1 MHAKGAPE
9 SSGAPFAN
17 HLRGE
22 GREDLV
28 SDECADP
35 PVTAFTLYVRVLS
48 ETISPDEIGARLGVP
63 ADESYAAGSRKHPR
77 AMPRTHN
84 RWVRHAR
91 SPEPGARPEDLEQIV
106 TGWGTPFARALGTLV
121 DSGEASVSL
130 VLVQQVHDLDDEMAL
145 GIVLSAELV
154 TWLALARADVDM
166 DQYIFHECDE
176 SADA

>member
-1 MHAKGAPE
+1 MGDA
-9 SSGAPFAN
+9 
-17 HLRGE
+17 LR
-22 GREDLV
+22 
-28 SDECADP
+28 P
-35 PVTAFTLYVRVLS
+35 
-48 ETISPDEIGARLGVP
+48 
-63 ADESYAAGSRKHPR
+63 
-77 AMPRTHN
+77 
-84 RWVRHAR
+84 
-91 SPEPGARPEDLEQIV
+91 
-106 TGWGTPFARALGTLV
+106 ALGTLV